1 MSRKSTAFVVVLVFV
16 MALSGC
22 VRSSKPA
29 LQRIVVSAHAQAI
42 KQGESVNLE
51 VKGFDKSNKP
61 MNVPNPVWSAEP
73 AYLGELTTDGTSAVF
88 SVGETAEGKV
98 TITVSSGNLSDSI
111 EITIT
116 KEEID
121 PVDKSELE
129 SAVQNAVNLKQSTP
143 VGTSIGH
150 APEKAHAALQQA
162 IDAAQA
168 VLDEDNATQ
177 AQIDSALQALLEA
190 AADFQAAVV
199 VPADKTALA
208 AAIAEAVELLENMEL
223 GIYKGQVP
231 VHAASDLLTALITAY
246 EVCNDENAL
255 QAEIDSVLAALL
267 QAMADVQNAVVTE
280 DNPLAVHEFSLDQYW
295 SDRPFL
301 PSGNSEVA
309 YESSFQYNKAGNYS
323 LKFTAWD
330 TPAHIMFGPWIPD
343 FWISDWRPYDT
354 FALWF
359 YVEDADQLDSTAAFQ
374 WSIAIGDVR
383 ITLPGSGFA
392 DGWNEIRLSL
402 RDDLGLSDAELQ
414 NMDLFVGL
422 TWRTTVVPY
431 DIYIDE
437 IRLLKLEETA
447 PADKYDL
454 ENAIQDAVNL
464 KQSTPI
470 GTRAGQAPEAAHTAL
485 QQAIAAAQAVLNDN
499 NATQAQVGNAV
510 QALQE
515 ATADFQAAVVAP
527 ADKTALAVAI
537 SEAFELLENIEQGI
551 YKGQVPVHAFGALNS
566 ALVTAIEVHNDENT
580 TQAEVNGVLAMFLQA
595 ITDFLN
601 AIVTEN
607 DPLDVHEFPIGY
619 SYFGAFVP
627 SAGGS
632 LVYESSYLYNKA
644 GEYSIK
650 FTLLDTSADF
660 IFGLLHPDWITDWRP
675 YDTFALWFYVEDA
688 DKLDST
694 AAFQWRLG
702 PDDVRITLPGSGFAD
717 GWNELRLNLRDDLGL
732 SDDELQNMIMFVHLK
747 WQTKVAPY
755 DIYVDEIRLLKL
767 EETGPVDKSELENV
781 VPDAVEL
788 MLSTPVGTR
797 PTQAPPE
804 AYADLQAAIDAAQAL
819 LADENATHAQVDNAV
834 QTLQQAMADF
844 QAAIVSEADKSL
856 LSEALSYAE
865 SLLANIGKGIAMGQ
879 APVHAH
885 AALEPIAAAARP
897 VMEDRTATQ
906 TEVDGAA
913 AALESAVAEFEQ
925 QIVTADDPYGVHRF
939 TIDSAYT
946 SEIQASGGTIAY
958 NTNPL
963 YLMTE
968 GTSIKLTIDSSYA
981 DLMVMFEHPDWI
993 SDWRSYDLLA
1003 AWIYIEDPALLE
1015 SAVIQWAK
1023 PHSSFTTGWNELVID
1038 LREDLF
1044 ITDFQLRWMAPPILF
1059 RWNASTP
1066 CSIYID
1072 EIRLITLVEPDPV
1085 DKTALASAIEEG
1097 TELLENTPEG
1107 NLPGHLPEEEALA
1120 RSILISHLEGA
1131 RSIYDDPSSTQYQV
1145 NSLSDLLNMAIA
1157 IFREAMVD
1165 FPDKTALNTAI
1176 ATADNLLSTTGRGI
1190 YNGQAPVHSHAAL
1203 QKVLI
1208 DAAPVAEYLYSTEDE
1223 VNTAAAALQQA
1234 TDDFESEIV
1243 TEDDPIAIHQFR
1255 ITSISEFPIFNALA
1269 SLNTDPKYLKTDGY
1283 SLRFTCLAG
1292 LSELVFH
1299 SWLHPDVGYF
1309 DWRPYDHFS
1318 VWVYI
1323 ENVDL
1328 LDSTAPFEWVCG
1340 SSPDRDVRCTLPRS
1354 AFVNGWNEIRL
1365 HLKEDLGFTDLEPNP
1380 WFTTYFR
1387 LAWNTTASCIIYIDE
1402 IRLLKLYD
1410 IPVDKSILNA
1420 KLEEAMELYNS
1431 TPQGNQPGQ
1440 APLDAKNAFGTAM
1453 WAAQVIMTDE
1463 NATQAQVD
1471 KAMTDLEKAIQ
1482 DFLDAII
1489 P

>member
-1 MSRKSTAFVVVLVFV
+1 MSESPCRVR
-16 MALSGC
+16 ALPMDGMNSGW
-22 VRSSKPA
+22 A
-29 LQRIVVSAHAQAI
+29 
-42 KQGESVNLE
+42 
-51 VKGFDKSNKP
+51 
-61 MNVPNPVWSAEP
+61 
-73 AYLGELTTDGTSAVF
+73 
-88 SVGETAEGKV
+88 
-98 TITVSSGNLSDSI
+98 
-111 EITIT
+111 
-116 KEEID
+116 
-121 PVDKSELE
+121 
-129 SAVQNAVNLKQSTP
+129 
-143 VGTSIGH
+143 
-150 APEKAHAALQQA
+150 
-162 IDAAQA
+162 
-168 VLDEDNATQ
+168 
-177 AQIDSALQALLEA
+177 
-190 AADFQAAVV
+190 
-199 VPADKTALA
+199 
-208 AAIAEAVELLENMEL
+208 
-223 GIYKGQVP
+223 
-231 VHAASDLLTALITAY
+231 
-246 EVCNDENAL
+246 
-255 QAEIDSVLAALL
+255 
-267 QAMADVQNAVVTE
+267 
-280 DNPLAVHEFSLDQYW
+280 
-295 SDRPFL
+295 
-301 PSGNSEVA
+301 
-309 YESSFQYNKAGNYS
+309 
-323 LKFTAWD
+323 
-330 TPAHIMFGPWIPD
+330 
-343 FWISDWRPYDT
+343 
-354 FALWF
+354 
-359 YVEDADQLDSTAAFQ
+359 
-374 WSIAIGDVR
+374 
-383 ITLPGSGFA
+383 
-392 DGWNEIRLSL
+392 
-402 RDDLGLSDAELQ
+402 
-414 NMDLFVGL
+414 
-422 TWRTTVVPY
+422 
-431 DIYIDE
+431 
-437 IRLLKLEETA
+437 
-447 PADKYDL
+447 
-454 ENAIQDAVNL
+454 
-464 KQSTPI
+464 
-470 GTRAGQAPEAAHTAL
+470 
-485 QQAIAAAQAVLNDN
+485 
-499 NATQAQVGNAV
+499 
-510 QALQE
+510 
-515 ATADFQAAVVAP
+515 
-527 ADKTALAVAI
+527 
-537 SEAFELLENIEQGI
+537 
-551 YKGQVPVHAFGALNS
+551 
-566 ALVTAIEVHNDENT
+566 
-580 TQAEVNGVLAMFLQA
+580 
-595 ITDFLN
+595 
-601 AIVTEN
+601 
-607 DPLDVHEFPIGY
+607 
-619 SYFGAFVP
+619 
-627 SAGGS
+627 
-632 LVYESSYLYNKA
+632 
-644 GEYSIK
+644 
-650 FTLLDTSADF
+650 
-660 IFGLLHPDWITDWRP
+660 
-675 YDTFALWFYVEDA
+675 
-688 DKLDST
+688 
-694 AAFQWRLG
+694 
-702 PDDVRITLPGSGFAD
+702 
-717 GWNELRLNLRDDLGL
+717 RDDLGL
-732 SDDELQNMIMFVHLK
+732 SDDELQNVIMFVHLK

-804 AYADLQAAIDAAQAL
+804 AHADLQAAIDAAQAL

>member
-1 MSRKSTAFVVVLVFV
+1 MSRKSTAFIVILVFV
-16 MALSGC
+16 LALSGC
-22 VRSSKPA
+22 VRTNKPT
-29 LQRIVVSAHAQAI
+29 LQRIVVSANAQAI
-42 KQGESVNLE
+42 KQGESVTLE

-73 AYLGELTTDGTSAVF
+73 AYLGKLAANEASAVF
-88 SVGETAEGKV
+88 TAGDTAEGKV
-98 TITVSSGNLSDSI
+98 IIAVSSGNLSDSI

-116 KEEID
+116 MEETD

-129 SAVQNAVNLKQSTP
+129 NAVQAAAALKQSTP
-143 VGTSIGH
+143 VGTEPYQ
-150 APEKAHAALQQA
+150 APQEAHDALQQA
-162 IDAAQA
+162 IEAAQTVLANSKATEAQVASALSALLQARTDFEAAVVRDKSELIAAIAEAEHLLDSTGMGIYQGQAPVHAYATLQTAIDAAKAIRYAEAAPQAEIDAAAAALQQTIAAFQAEIVTGTDPLTWHRFNIDSTFAADNGEISFNTAPEYLKTEGSSIKLLLTQPSANLRFAASHPDWISDWRPYDTFTLWFYVEDADQLNSTAAFQWCYGTNGAMITLPGSAFVDGWNELQLSLRDDLGFSDDQLQSMNSFVLLRWQVSAAPYPIYIDEIRLLKLEETSPADKSDLENAIQDSVNLKQATPVGTRISHAPEAAHTALQQVIDRAQA
-168 VLDEDNATQ
+168 VLDDDTATQ
-177 AQIDSALQALLEA
+177 AQVDNALQALQEA

-231 VHAASDLLTALITAY
+231 VHTASDLLNALVTAY

-359 YVEDADQLDSTAAFQ
+359 YVEDADQLDSTAAIQ

-402 RDDLGLSDAELQ
+402 RDDLGLSDAALQ

-422 TWRTTVVPY
+422 TWRTTAVPY

-437 IRLLKLEETA
+437 IRLLKLEETD
-447 PADKYDL
+447 PVDKSDL
-454 ENAIQDAVNL
+454 EIVVQAAVDL

-470 GTRAGQAPEAAHTAL
+470 
-485 QQAIAAAQAVLNDN
+485 
-499 NATQAQVGNAV
+499 
-510 QALQE
+510 
-515 ATADFQAAVVAP
+515 
-527 ADKTALAVAI
+527 
-537 SEAFELLENIEQGI
+537 
-551 YKGQVPVHAFGALNS
+551 
-566 ALVTAIEVHNDENT
+566 
-580 TQAEVNGVLAMFLQA
+580 
-595 ITDFLN
+595 
-601 AIVTEN
+601 
-607 DPLDVHEFPIGY
+607 
-619 SYFGAFVP
+619 
-627 SAGGS
+627 
-632 LVYESSYLYNKA
+632 
-644 GEYSIK
+644 
-650 FTLLDTSADF
+650 
-660 IFGLLHPDWITDWRP
+660 
-675 YDTFALWFYVEDA
+675 
-688 DKLDST
+688 
-694 AAFQWRLG
+694 
-702 PDDVRITLPGSGFAD
+702 
-717 GWNELRLNLRDDLGL
+717 
-732 SDDELQNMIMFVHLK
+732 
-747 WQTKVAPY
+747 
-755 DIYVDEIRLLKL
+755 
-767 EETGPVDKSELENV
+767 
-781 VPDAVEL
+781 
-788 MLSTPVGTR
+788 GTR

-804 AYADLQAAIDAAQAL
+804 AHADLQAAIDAAQAL
-819 LADENATHAQVDNAV
+819 LTDENATQAQVDNAV
-834 QTLQQAMADF
+834 QALQQVMADF
-844 QAAIVSEADKSL
+844 QAAIVAEADKSL
-856 LSEALSYAE
+856 LSEALTYAE
-865 SLLANIGKGIAMGQ
+865 SLLVNTGKGIAKGQ

-885 AALEPIAAAARP
+885 AALEAVAAAVRP
-897 VMEDRTATQ
+897 VMDDITATQ
-906 TEVDGAA
+906 TEVDEAVY
-913 AALESAVAEFEQ
+913 ALEVKIAEFEQ
-925 QIVTADDPYGVHRF
+925 QIFTTDPYDVHRF

-946 SEIQASGGTIAY
+946 SEILAFGGTIAY

-968 GTSIKLTIDSSYA
+968 GPSIKLTIGSSPA
-981 DLMVMFEHPDWI
+981 DLIIMLSHPDWI
-993 SDWRSYDLLA
+993 SDWRPYDLLA
-1003 AWIYIEDPALLE
+1003 LWVYIEDPSLID
-1015 SAVIQWAK
+1015 SAVVKWAK

-1038 LREDLF
+1038 LRKDLST
-1044 ITDFQLRWMAPPILF
+1044 TDFELRWMAPPIQF
-1059 RWNASTP
+1059 RWNTSTP

-1072 EIRLITLVEPDPV
+1072 EIRLITLIEPDPV
-1085 DKTALASAIEEG
+1085 DKTALASAIEEA

-1107 NLPGHLPEEEALA
+1107 NLPGHLPEVGAIAKIILTSNLA
-1120 RSILISHLEGA
+1120 DAQSV
-1131 RSIYDDPSSTQYQV
+1131 YDDPSSTQYQV

-1157 IFREAMVD
+1157 IFRDAMVD

-1176 ATADNLLSTTGRGI
+1176 ATANNLLSTTGRGI
-1190 YNGQAPVHSHAAL
+1190 YKGQAPVHAHAAL
-1203 QKVLI
+1203 HKVFNE
-1208 DAAPVAEYLYSTEDE
+1208 AAPVAEYLYSTEAE

-1234 TDDFESEIV
+1234 IDDFESEIV

-1255 ITSISEFPIFNALA
+1255 ITSISEFPVFNALG

-1283 SLRFTCLAG
+1283 SLRFTGLLG

-1299 SWLHPDVGYF
+1299 SWLHPDVGFF
-1309 DWRPYDHFS
+1309 DWRPYDYFA

-1328 LDSTAPFEWVCG
+1328 LDSTAAFEWVCG
-1340 SSPDRDVRCTLPRS
+1340 SSPDRDVRCSLPRS

-1410 IPVDKSILNA
+1410 IPVDKSVLNA
-1420 KLEEAMELYNS
+1420 RIEEANVLYNS

-1453 WAAQVIMTDE
+1453 WAAQLILWDE

-1471 KAMTDLEKAIQ
+1471 KAITDLEKAIQ

-1489 P
+1489 PYPEG